1 MSELAQASK
10 TQKLYLLLRHQIV
23 GGELAIGDRLP
34 SEPDMGVLH
43 GVSRVTVRRV
53 LAHLEE
59 DGLISRQP
67 GVGTFVKSSGVGRPI
82 VAELANA
89 LAGLN
94 EMGRAT
100 DVKLLSFAYVRPP
113 LAVAQSLKLRPETR
127 TQRSVRVRMSSKEPF
142 SYLVAYVPERISATY
157 SEADLATRSFLSLL
171 ERSGIEIAEA
181 VQTVSATLATP
192 EIADALKVDVGGPL
206 LSITRVAFDKSG
218 EGVQHLQ
225 GFYRPDRFRFEMHLT
240 RSSEAADEFIWKPS
254 HARGARANKRSALA

>member
-1 MSELAQASK
+1 MAQPAQASK
-10 TQKLYLLLRHQIV
+10 TQKLYLMLRHQIV
-23 GGELAIGDRLP
+23 GGELAVGDKLP
-34 SEPDMGVLH
+34 SEPELGVLH

-53 LAHLEE
+53 LGLLEE

-67 GVGTFVKSSGVGRPI
+67 GVGTFVKSAGVGRPI

-94 EMGRAT
+94 EMGRET

-113 LAVAQSLKLRPETR
+113 SSVAQSLKLRPDAR
-127 TQRSVRVRMSSKEPF
+127 TQRSIRVRMSHKEPF
-142 SYLVAYVPERISATY
+142 SYLIAHVPERVSATY
-157 SEADLATRSFLSLL
+157 SERELATQPFLGLL
-171 ERSGIEIAEA
+171 ERSGVAIGEA

-192 EIADALKVDVGGPL
+192 EIAAALRTDVGAPL
-206 LSITRVAFDKSG
+206 LSITRVTFDKNG

-240 RSSEAADEFIWKPS
+240 RSKEEPQEFVWKPS
-254 HARGARANKRSALA
+254 TARALRPAKRNAYT